1 MPDNK
6 DEHINDRKVRRLVE
20 RQKSG
25 RAVPLGTA
33 LKLCPYRTLLA
44 LPGTPLSPATRPT
57 CVVACLGFVPED
69 FSDRM
74 RADILR
80 ALRQGEIV
88 GLVANRAELR
98 DYAKREI
105 MLALA
110 QPFPFAEH

>member
-1 MPDNK
+1 
-6 DEHINDRKVRRLVE
+6 
-20 RQKSG
+20 
-25 RAVPLGTA
+25 
-33 LKLCPYRTLLA
+33 
-44 LPGTPLSPATRPT
+44 
-57 CVVACLGFVPED
+57 
-69 FSDRM
+69 M

-80 ALRQGEIV
+80 ALRHGEIV